1 MTKPIITFRYIALI
15 AACFLLSA
23 CLGGS
28 IASQIVSTIATRVA
42 DKAVAHAMDVE
53 DGPSNRKQESVNAP
67 PDKYTIAFVNAAFEE
82 VKPIAEPLPSEAV
95 EIEKP
100 VQVLQ
105 GSQLVRVELFNL
117 LIGEEKN
124 AIYENARLIGASN
137 LPQKREWQSW
147 NVATGVVE
155 NSKNIITFLIPP
167 EFGKLPSGAV
177 AIVELAGPGD
187 LNVARYKPIELRNQQ
202 ALDNKKT
209 LGLKQTT
216 AHRD

>member
-82 VKPIAEPLPSEAV
+82 VKPITEPLPSETV

-105 GSQLVRVELFNL
+105 GIQLVRVELFNL
-117 LIGEEKN
+117 LIGDEKN

-187 LNVARYKPIELRNQQ
+187 LNVVRYKPTELRNQQ
-202 ALDNKKT
+202 ALDNKQT

>member
-1 MTKPIITFRYIALI
+1 
-15 AACFLLSA
+15 
-23 CLGGS
+23 
-28 IASQIVSTIATRVA
+28 
-42 DKAVAHAMDVE
+42 
-53 DGPSNRKQESVNAP
+53 
-67 PDKYTIAFVNAAFEE
+67 
-82 VKPIAEPLPSEAV
+82 
-95 EIEKP
+95 
-100 VQVLQ
+100 
-105 GSQLVRVELFNL
+105 VRVELFNL
-117 LIGEEKN
+117 LIGDEKN